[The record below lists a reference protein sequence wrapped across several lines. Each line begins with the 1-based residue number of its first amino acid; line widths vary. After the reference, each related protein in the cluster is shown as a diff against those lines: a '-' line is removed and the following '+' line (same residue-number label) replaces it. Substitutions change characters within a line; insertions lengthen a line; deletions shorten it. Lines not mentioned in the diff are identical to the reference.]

1 MSDEEGNKKKMII
14 GGSIIGVCILG
25 LVYIFFIKGDPAP
38 TQEQTAA
45 EIRAAEIQKAAE
57 AEAGQ
62 VFAGARTESARDAV
76 GAITEKAA
84 QDAAS
89 EDLSRKNRD
98 EILAQPG
105 ASVVVSPD
113 VAAAGRR
120 AICLRDSARCRP
132 ECVRLLGPCS
142 AGARSRGS
150 GA

>member
-1 MSDEEGNKKKMII
+1 MNLKLPSPTLGTIYAALAVGALVVLWTAWWAII
-14 GGSIIGVCILG
+14 IR
-25 LVYIFFIKGDPAP
+25 PA
-38 TQEQTAA
+38 ENAK
-45 EIRAAEIQKAAE
+45 RAAQ

-62 VFAGARTESARDAV
+62 VFADARTESARDAV

-89 EDLSRKNRD
+89 EDLTRKNRD

-120 AICLRDSARCRP
+120 AICMRDAARCRP
-132 ECVRLLGPCS
+132 ECQRLLGPCP

>member
-1 MSDEEGNKKKMII
+1 MNLKIPNPSLGTIYAALALGAII
-14 GGSIIGVCILG
+14 ILWTAWWAFIIR
-25 LVYIFFIKGDPAP
+25 PA
-38 TQEQTAA
+38 ENAK
-45 EIRAAEIQKAAE
+45 KAAE

-62 VFAGARTESARDAV
+62 VFADARTESARDAV

-142 AGARSRGS
+142 AGTRSRGF